1 MKIAVGSDH
10 AGYEDPPP
18 HYKPEL
24 MAHLGIKG
32 FDVVNCGTDTP
43 ESVDYPDVAETV
55 CEKVLS
61 GETELGLLVCGS
73 GVGMSITANRHKGIR
88 AAVCTTPEMARLSRQ
103 HNHANVLCLA
113 SDVMGQELIRRIVAG
128 WLDTEFEGGG
138 RHERRVRKVAWI
150 ERGLDPNEYD
160 EHDGLTDNDAEE

>member
-32 FDVVNCGTDTP
+32 LDVVNCGTDTP

-73 GVGMSITANRHKGIR
+73 GIGMSITANRHKGIR

-103 HNHANVLCLA
+103 HNHANVLCL
-113 SDVMGQELIRRIVAG
+113 GRRISSIDECKEILDA
-128 WLDTEFEGGG
+128 WLEEPYGEEP
-138 RHERRVRKVAWI
+138 RHARRVGKM
-150 ERGLDPNEYD
+150 G
-160 EHDGLTDNDAEE
+160 

>member
-32 FDVVNCGTDTP
+32 LDVVNCGTDTP

-73 GVGMSITANRHKGIR
+73 GVGMSITANRHRGIR

-103 HNHANVLCLA
+103 HNHANVLCL
-113 SDVMGQELIRRIVAG
+113 GRRISSIDECKEILDA
-128 WLDTEFEGGG
+128 WLEEPQSEEP
-138 RHERRVRKVAWI
+138 RHVRRVEKM
-150 ERGLDPNEYD
+150 G
-160 EHDGLTDNDAEE
+160 

>member
-32 FDVVNCGTDTP
+32 FEVVNCGTDSP

-55 CEKVLS
+55 CEKVLR
-61 GETELGLLVCGS
+61 GEAALGLLVCGS

-103 HNHANVLCLA
+103 HNHANVLCL
-113 SDVMGQELIRRIVAG
+113 GRRLLSIDECKEIVDA
-128 WLDTEFEGGG
+128 WLEEPYSEET
-138 RHERRVRKVAWI
+138 RHLRRVDKM
-150 ERGLDPNEYD
+150 G
-160 EHDGLTDNDAEE
+160 

>member
-32 FDVVNCGTDTP
+32 LDVVNCGTDTP

-73 GVGMSITANRHKGIR
+73 GVGMSITANRHRGIR

-103 HNHANVLCLA
+103 HNHANVLCL
-113 SDVMGQELIRRIVAG
+113 GRRLLSIDECKEIVDA
-128 WLDTEFEGGG
+128 WLDEPYSEEP
-138 RHERRVRKVAWI
+138 RHARRVEKM
-150 ERGLDPNEYD
+150 G
-160 EHDGLTDNDAEE
+160 

>member
-10 AGYEDPPP
+10 VGYEDPPP

-61 GETELGLLVCGS
+61 GEAALGLLVCGS
-73 GVGMSITANRHKGIR
+73 GIGMSITANRHKGIR

-103 HNHANVLCLA
+103 HNHANVLCL
-113 SDVMGQELIRRIVAG
+113 GRRLLSIDECKEIVDA
-128 WLDTEFEGGG
+128 WLDESYSEEP
-138 RHERRVRKVAWI
+138 RHARRVEKM
-150 ERGLDPNEYD
+150 G
-160 EHDGLTDNDAEE
+160 